1 MSSAL
6 AIASVTAVLKNLL
19 DNELIH
25 QSTTMSVGDVTV
37 SALPPDRIPTGAE
50 ERAQLNLYVY
60 RLTPNSGRLCKRP
73 PDVFAGTSASQEE
86 PSDSSPLALD
96 LHYLLTAY
104 GERDFQAEILL
115 GHAMQLLHETPIL
128 TREVVRSALA
138 SISTGNASGNWSAP
152 GRFSTVGVVP
162 ALSASTLAD
171 QLEEIKISPEFLN
184 MEEMSKLWSSLQTRS
199 RPSVTYQVSTIL
211 IEDRRKRPPD
221 VFANGTGQD
230 NRYRQ

>member
-60 RLTPNSGRLCKRP
+60 RLTPNSGRRRT
-73 PDVFAGTSASQEE
+73 GTSAWQEE
-86 PSDSSPLALD
+86 PSDSPPLALD

-115 GHAMQLLHETPIL
+115 GHAIQLLHETPIL

-138 SISTGNASGNWSAP
+138 SVSSGNAG
-152 GRFSTVGVVP
+152 GTTVAVVP

-211 IEDRRKRPPD
+211 IEDRRT
-221 VFANGTGQD
+221 NGARRDKT
-230 NRYRQ
+230 YRQ